1 MHSDLAKV
9 RLWTER
15 DGRPR
20 LQGIRCDDCGI
31 TTFPATNGCIV
42 CGSLAQTVID
52 LAPRG
57 LIESCTRI
65 GERTVCEIRL
75 HAGPVL
81 MGWVDDVTP
90 VHAGSVVR
98 FEPCDH
104 ELRFVP
110 DG

>member
-1 MHSDLAKV
+1 MHSDPATEQM
-9 RLWTER
+9 WIER
-15 DGRPR
+15 DGHPR

-31 TTFPATNGCIV
+31 TMFPATSGCIV

-65 GERTVCEIRL
+65 GERTICEIRL
-75 HAGPVL
+75 DGGPIV
-81 MGWVDDVTP
+81 MGWVDEATP
-90 VHAGSVVR
+90 VDIGSAVR
-98 FEPCDH
+98 FEPRDH